1 MRASCAN
8 INRLSGLPCEQ
19 RHQGLAAMPTELA
32 ESDFQEML
40 NSPLCGLRDVKKQ
53 RRRFAPRYT

>member
-19 RHQGLAAMPTELA
+19 RHQGLSAMPTKLA

-40 NSPLCGLRDVKKQ
+40 NSPLCGLRDVRKTET
-53 RRRFAPRYT
+53 RFAPRYT